1 MRPNGQAQITVIP
14 AVRGFFYLFIGRL
27 PYRFL
32 GLVIFVVSISLILTL
47 TQSNNPIIKTGF
59 GRIESFNLPISLQTT
74 TSPQSTK
81 ITDIQLLESEGL
93 VKTVKGFRPFSKKMT
108 VFSTSYDKNC
118 SGCSGITATGLP
130 TGFGVVAV
138 DPKVIPLGTKIYI
151 PGYGEAVAG
160 DTGGN
165 IKGAKIDL
173 GFDDVKNGWWSARFV
188 EIYILR

>member
-1 MRPNGQAQITVIP
+1 MRPNGQAQISVIP

-32 GLVIFVVSISLILTL
+32 GLIIFMTSVSVIFTL
-47 TQSNNPIIKTGF
+47 TQSSNPIIQTGF
-59 GRIESFNLPISLQTT
+59 GRIDSLNLPISLQTT
-74 TSPQSTK
+74 NSPQTAGL
-81 ITDIQLLESEGL
+81 TDTELLESEGL
-93 VKTVKGFRPFSKKMT
+93 VKTPGGFLPYSKKMT

-118 SGCSGITATGLP
+118 AGCSRTTATGLP

-138 DPKVIPLGTKIYI
+138 DPKIIPLGTKLYI

-165 IKGAKIDL
+165 IRGAKIDL
-173 GFDDVKNGWWSARFV
+173 GFDNVKNGWWSARFV
-188 EIYILR
+188 EIYFLR

>member
-1 MRPNGQAQITVIP
+1 MRPNGQAQISVLP

-32 GLVIFVVSISLILTL
+32 GLIIFVVSVSMVFALA
-47 TQSNNPIIKTGF
+47 QSNNPIMGTGF
-59 GRIESFNLPISLQTT
+59 SRISAPNLPISLQTSK
-74 TSPQSTK
+74 SPQAAK
-81 ITDIQLLESEGL
+81 ISDTQLLESVGL
-93 VKTVKGFRPFSKKMT
+93 VKTPNGFAPYSKKMT

-118 SGCSGITATGLP
+118 AGCSKTTATGLP

-138 DPKVIPLGTKIYI
+138 DPKVIPLGTKLYI

-173 GFDDVKNGWWSARFV
+173 GFDSVKNGWWSSRFV

>member
-1 MRPNGQAQITVIP
+1 MRPNGQTQITVIP

-27 PYRFL
+27 PYRFW
-32 GLVIFVVSISLILTL
+32 GLLIFSISIFLILTA
-47 TQSNNPIIKTGF
+47 TKGFNPIMDVGF
-59 GRIESFNLPISLQTT
+59 GRTDSLSLPISLQTIP
-74 TSPQSTK
+74 SPAAK
-81 ITDIQLLESEGL
+81 RITDTQLLESEGL
-93 VKTVKGFRPFSKKMT
+93 VKTPNGFLPYSKKMT

-118 SGCSGITATGLP
+118 SGCSGTTATGLP

-138 DPKVIPLGTKIYI
+138 DPKVIPLGTKLYI
-151 PGYGEAVAG
+151 PGYGEAIAG

-173 GFDDVKNGWWSARFV
+173 GFDNVKNGWWSARFV

>member
-1 MRPNGQAQITVIP
+1 MGPNGQAQISVLS

-32 GLVIFVVSISLILTL
+32 GLIIFVVSISVVLTL
-47 TQSNNPIIKTGF
+47 NQSNNPIIESGF
-59 GRIESFNLPISLQTT
+59 GRIDSLSLSVSLQTIP
-74 TSPQSTK
+74 SPAAK
-81 ITDIQLLESEGL
+81 GVANDQLLESEGL
-93 VKTVKGFRPFSKKMT
+93 VKTTQGFKPFSKKMT

-118 SGCSGITATGLP
+118 AGCSGTTATGLP

-138 DPKVIPLGTKIYI
+138 DPKVIPLGTKLYI

-173 GFDDVKNGWWSARFV
+173 GFDNVKNGWWSARFV
-188 EIYILR
+188 EIYVLR

>member
-1 MRPNGQAQITVIP
+1 MRPNEQAQITVIP

-27 PYRFL
+27 PYRFW
-32 GLVIFVVSISLILTL
+32 GFLVFSISIFLILTA
-47 TQSNNPIIKTGF
+47 TKGFNPIMDGGF
-59 GRIESFNLPISLQTT
+59 GRTDSLSLPISLQTIP
-74 TSPQSTK
+74 SPAAK
-81 ITDIQLLESEGL
+81 RITDTQLLESEGL
-93 VKTVKGFRPFSKKMT
+93 VKTPNDFLPYSKKMT

-118 SGCSGITATGLP
+118 SGCSGTTATGLP

-138 DPKVIPLGTKIYI
+138 DPKVIPLGTKLYI
-151 PGYGEAVAG
+151 PGYGEAIAG

-173 GFDDVKNGWWSARFV
+173 GFDNVKNGWWSARFV